1 MWTVKNVLNHTR
13 LCFDNV
19 KLLKARIKFLTGD
32 NIKNKNI
39 KLHNVIKNFSTNSTI
54 SICCFNYIC
63 RVLCLKTSAFSIYV
77 HTTFTYFLNHLPEK
91 NNLLLTSYS
100 HLFLILL

>member
-63 RVLCLKTSAFSIYV
+63 RVLCLKTSAFS
-77 HTTFTYFLNHLPEK
+77 TYFHATSIYYLNHLAEK
-91 NNLLLTSYS
+91 IGLLLTSDS
-100 HLFLILL
+100 HLLLILL